1 MIHTFSAPVVDF
13 FCFSRRDLKWGGKQ
27 FVIFNIA
34 TLLYVTAIHKITQ
47 TSFQYFVQLGLK
59 HGKSNSTN
67 SKKET
72 QMHLALVSFCSGIQ
86 KKKKEKKISIYLC
99 NASCSSSCASS
110 SSTIELLSV
119 SAIKTSEKE
128 QEEVLANDRQMSLEA
143 ARDQLIFT
151 NTGGNILQHHP
162 RKMQT

>member
-13 FCFSRRDLKWGGKQ
+13 FCFSRRDLRWGGKK

-59 HGKSNSTN
+59 HGKRNSTN
-67 SKKET
+67 SKKGT

-86 KKKKEKKISIYLC
+86 KIKKIKKLAFTSVML
-99 NASCSSSCASS
+99 AAVRVVPHLLQLSSCYLYQPLR
-110 SSTIELLSV
+110 LLKKS
-119 SAIKTSEKE
+119 
-128 QEEVLANDRQMSLEA
+128 
-143 ARDQLIFT
+143 
-151 NTGGNILQHHP
+151 
-162 RKMQT
+162 RKKC